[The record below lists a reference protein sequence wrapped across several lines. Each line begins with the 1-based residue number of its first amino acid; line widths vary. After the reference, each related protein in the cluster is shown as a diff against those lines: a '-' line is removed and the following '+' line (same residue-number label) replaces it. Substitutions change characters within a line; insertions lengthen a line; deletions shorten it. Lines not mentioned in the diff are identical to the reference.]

1 MQMVW
6 QSACAGTPT
15 SSGSRLLLRGSAP
28 VTPVLASVVVLVV
41 VLVVVGLVTLV
52 VVLVVLVVVVGSMGQ
67 QHGLHC
73 ARWHRRRA
81 FFPAT
86 KLPGHP
92 LLRSWFR

>member
-15 SSGSRLLLRGSAP
+15 SSGIRLLLRGSAP
-28 VTPVLASVVVLVV
+28 VIPVLASVVVLV

-52 VVLVVLVVVVGSMGQ
+52 VVLVVLVVVVGSVGQ
-67 QHGLHC
+67 QQGLHF
-73 ARWHRRRA
+73 ARWQRRRA

>member
-1 MQMVW
+1 MQVLW

-15 SSGSRLLLRGSAP
+15 SSGIRLLVTSLEPVVAAP
-28 VTPVLASVVVLVV
+28 ASVVVVVVLVV
-41 VLVVVGLVTLV
+41 VLGLVTV
-52 VVLVVLVVVVGSMGQ
+52 VVVVVVLVVVVGSTGQ
-67 QHGLHC
+67 QQGLHFAC
-73 ARWHRRRA
+73 WHRRRA

>member
-1 MQMVW
+1 MQALW
-6 QSACAGTPT
+6 QSACAGTPASIGMRRLVA
-15 SSGSRLLLRGSAP
+15 SSRSVTAP
-28 VTPVLASVVVLVV
+28 PASVVVVVLVV
-41 VLVVVGLVTLV
+41 VVLALVTLV
-52 VVLVVLVVVVGSMGQ
+52 VVLLVVDVVVGSTGQ
-67 QHGLHC
+67 QQGLHF

>member
-1 MQMVW
+1 MQLVW

-15 SSGSRLLLRGSAP
+15 SSGIRLLLKDSAA
-28 VTPVLASVVVLVV
+28 VVATLASVVVLVV
-41 VLVVVGLVTLV
+41 VVAVVGLVTDV

>member
-1 MQMVW
+1 MQLLW

-15 SSGSRLLLRGSAP
+15 SIGIRLLVTGS
-28 VTPVLASVVVLVV
+28 TPVVAMLASVVVVVIVVV
-41 VLVVVGLVTLV
+41 VLGLVTV
-52 VVLVVLVVVVGSMGQ
+52 VVVLVVVVGNVGQ
-67 QHGLHC
+67 QQGLHLAC
-73 ARWHRRRA
+73 WHRRRA

>member
-1 MQMVW
+1 MQLLW

-15 SSGSRLLLRGSAP
+15 SIGIRLLVTGSAL
-28 VTPVLASVVVLVV
+28 VVAMLASVVVVVLVV
-41 VLVVVGLVTLV
+41 VLAPVTVV
-52 VVLVVLVVVVGSMGQ
+52 VVLVVVVGCVGQ
-67 QHGLHC
+67 QQGLHLAC
-73 ARWHRRRA
+73 WHRRRA